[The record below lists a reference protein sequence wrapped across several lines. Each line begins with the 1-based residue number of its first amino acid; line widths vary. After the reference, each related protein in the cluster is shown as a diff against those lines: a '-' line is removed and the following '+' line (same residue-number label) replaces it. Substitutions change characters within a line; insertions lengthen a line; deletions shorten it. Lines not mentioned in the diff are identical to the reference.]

1 MSWYILIFIYLENL
15 QLDSLTPAITINN
28 NSIFTSGTSFISRS
42 DNDLMGN
49 LGSNYNIGQIW
60 PSANPDYIGTWK
72 PVMPTFTL
80 SNISNTISIGRK
92 RKYFTL

>member
-1 MSWYILIFIYLENL
+1 
-15 QLDSLTPAITINN
+15 
-28 NSIFTSGTSFISRS
+28 
-42 DNDLMGN
+42 MGN